1 MDATFIVDKAHFGA
15 GAEVR
20 FVTGGRDCMLIHEDE
35 RGNAAIFLHGTV
47 AGLRRFA
54 TEILKRLPAQAVA
67 PVVEA
72 ASDISAQA
80 LNAGAVREA
89 QP

>member
-20 FVTGGRDCMLIHEDE
+20 FVTGGRDCMLIQEDE
-35 RGNAAIFLHGTV
+35 HGKAAIFLHGTV

-54 TEILKRLPAQAVA
+54 TEILKRLPVEAVA

-72 ASDISAQA
+72 ADETEA
-80 LNAGAVREA
+80 LV
-89 QP
+89 